1 MSRIEHPLP
10 EISPVPRVSKRHLHA
25 AYRCLCSATDLLHA
39 AQALKRIGL
48 ALGLTHP
55 AVVDDYA
62 QRRLLTAEDGMAL
75 SELFGWESDFQRD
88 WVEQG
93 LHRVSPVGAVCRM
106 TIRPFCWSAA
116 SMTALAEELGGRS
129 GRFWHLT
136 PARGIAGGI
145 TVPVHL
151 PRCRV
156 GSVTWTTRDHDVDL
170 AEVLEEHGDLL
181 RLAALRFMDLVYAAR
196 QDEAAEPRATPL
208 SDREVECL
216 TWVAL
221 GRTDVEI
228 SELIHRSSTTARF
241 HVENAMN
248 KLGARNRAQAV
259 AIACQL
265 GLIHAHDEHC

>member
-1 MSRIEHPLP
+1 MARM
-10 EISPVPRVSKRHLHA
+10 SKRHLHA
-25 AYRCLCSATDLLHA
+25 AYRCLCSATNLLHA
-39 AQALKRIGL
+39 AEALKRIGL
-48 ALGLTHP
+48 ELGLTHP
-55 AVVDDYA
+55 SVVDDYS
-62 QRRLLTAEDGMAL
+62 QRGLLTAEDGMAL
-75 SELFGWESDFQRD
+75 SEVFGWEADFQRD
-88 WVEQG
+88 WVEQS
-93 LHRVSPVGAVCRM
+93 LHRVSPVAAVCRM

-116 SMTALAEELGGRS
+116 SMVTLAEELGGRS
-129 GRFWHLT
+129 GRSWHLT

-156 GSVTWTTRDHDVDL
+156 GSVTWTTRDPDVDL
-170 AEVLEEHGDLL
+170 AEVLEVHGDLL

-196 QDEAAEPRATPL
+196 QDEVAEPRATPL
-208 SDREVECL
+208 SEREVECL

-265 GLIHAHDEHC
+265 GLIHANDAHCVPQ